1 MIFFFTKKG
10 FILRDDFLMDVTA
23 NHISTNIYIPRLLK
37 RLGVETSLLQ
47 EEKERK
53 EGDDNNNN
61 TKVLLEGFLIK
72 IRLFNLSNTKKI

>member
-1 MIFFFTKKG
+1 
-10 FILRDDFLMDVTA
+10 MDVAA
-23 NHISTNIYIPRLLK
+23 NHIWTDIYIPRLLK

-61 TKVLLEGFLIK
+61 TKVLLKRDF
-72 IRLFNLSNTKKI
+72 

>member
-1 MIFFFTKKG
+1 MNFLTEKG

-23 NHISTNIYIPRLLK
+23 NHISTNIYIPCLQK

-53 EGDDNNNN
+53 IGDDNNNN
-61 TKVLLEGFLIK
+61 AKVLLKRDF
-72 IRLFNLSNTKKI
+72 